1 MPYVLG
7 IHVGGTVTSAAVAR
21 REGGRWGT
29 PAPVGLAAHSPTLPT
44 VLCRVQ
50 DGSFVA
56 GHDAERQELH
66 HHEWV
71 VRGFTRAVGDE
82 VPLLVGDDFVAA
94 HDLVATMI
102 EWIADLVAHR
112 QGDPPEHIAV
122 AHPADWGPYRTYLVH
137 HALGRLGIGDVT
149 LVPEPVAVGLD
160 YADRQGLADSDA
172 IAVANL
178 GGTSVD
184 VTVLRR
190 REPGF
195 DMLGSSLSADHLSG
209 AVLDDEIAT
218 FVRSDAGVELAHLD
232 TENLRV
238 RSDLFG
244 LRAACVTAKEVLSH
258 QAETTVPV
266 ELGEHR
272 AQVKLSRSRYE
283 HLARPHLERLPDLL
297 SQAVQSVALQS
308 EDLAAVVLGGGS
320 ARTPLL
326 RHLVGQK
333 LNTAPRVDVAPELV
347 AARGAAVSAITAVST
362 ETDRDGGDET
372 GLVIQRPDELDL
384 GGRLEPPPSDERPEP
399 VTRPPVKVEP
409 MHLDPPSGNPRIR
422 RMIMLSIAA
431 VLIGVGLVL
440 TVMHYQDGGLGWS
453 PFGPGLLS
461 TG

>member
-21 REGGRWGT
+21 REGGRWGS
-29 PAPVGLAAHSPTLPT
+29 PAPVGLAAQSPTLPT

-94 HDLVATMI
+94 HELVATMI
-102 EWIADLVAHR
+102 EWVADLVAHR
-112 QGDPPEHIAV
+112 QGHPPEHVAV
-122 AHPADWGPYRTYLVH
+122 AHPATWGPYRAHLVH
-137 HALGRLGIGDVT
+137 QALGRLGIGDVT

-160 YADRQGLADSDA
+160 YADRQGLDDSDA
-172 IAVANL
+172 IAVASL

-195 DMLGSSLSADHLSG
+195 DVLGSSLSADHLSG
-209 AVLDDEIAT
+209 AVLDDEVVT
-218 FVRSDAGVELAHLD
+218 FVRSGAGVELDELD

-244 LRAACVTAKEVLSH
+244 LRTACVRAKEILSH
-258 QAETTVPV
+258 QPETTVPV

-272 AQVKLSRSRYE
+272 AQVQLTRSRYE
-283 HLARPHLERLPDLL
+283 QLARPHLERLPDLL

-308 EDLAAVVLGGGS
+308 EDLAAVVLAGGS

-326 RHLVGQK
+326 RQLVGQK
-333 LNTAPRVDVAPELV
+333 LSTAPRVDVAPELV
-347 AARGAAVSAITAVST
+347 AARGAAVSAVTAVST
-362 ETDRDGGDET
+362 ETDEDSAAEPGV
-372 GLVIQRPDELDL
+372 VIERPDELDL
-384 GGRLEPPPSDERPEP
+384 AGRLEPPPADDPPEP
-399 VTRPPVKVEP
+399 ITRPPVKVEP
-409 MHLDPPSGNPRIR
+409 MHLDPPARNPRVM
-422 RMIMLSIAA
+422 RMITLSVAA
-431 VLIGVGLVL
+431 VLIVIGLVL
-440 TVMHYQDGGLGWS
+440 TVMHYQDGGMGWS
-453 PFGPGLLS
+453 PSGPGLLS